1 MARDAGLKAGT
12 YSLVSTGAAAGT
24 FAQTTAGALPTEE
37 WIPTTAFN
45 VDVMDGDSTPDFPVA
60 DNPSGFELDVT
71 DLGVYK
77 LQLQYLG
84 NGDLFFRFEN
94 PINGQFSAAHTIT
107 RAGEF
112 SATSF
117 GNMALPGAIYADNG
131 ATTSNI
137 TVATSSMSISTEGN
151 RVVNGPAGV
160 VRSRKTGIGATETCL
175 FVIAN
180 PIVYRGQPNHF
191 PIVITEIAL
200 STSGG
205 NSTSDWR
212 IVRNPVLGSGA
223 TALASF
229 VGQNDAPV
237 LADKTFSTG
246 ATGGEEI
253 LGPYQS
259 ASTTTIRTF
268 NTNTTDAGRVYP
280 GETMAVLVSTQGSNI
295 VAGAAASWRWDV

>member
-1 MARDAGLKAGT
+1 V
-12 YSLVSTGAAAGT
+12 YSLASTGAAAGT

-37 WIPTTAFN
+37 WIPTTDFN

-60 DNPSGFELDVT
+60 DNPSGFALDVT

-94 PINGQFSAAHTIT
+94 PFNGQFSAAHTIT

-112 SATSF
+112 SVTSF
-117 GNMALPGAIYADNG
+117 GNMALPGAIYAGNG
-131 ATTSNI
+131 ATTSDI
-137 TVATSSMSISTEGN
+137 TVATSSISVSTEGE
-151 RVVNGPAGV
+151 RIITGPAGV
-160 VRSRKTGIGATETCL
+160 ARSRKTAIGSTETCL

-180 PIVYRGQPNHF
+180 PMVYLGQPNHF
-191 PIVITEIAL
+191 PLVVTEITL

-205 NSTSDWR
+205 NNTSDWR

-223 TALASF
+223 TALTSF
-229 VGQNDAPV
+229 VGQANAPTLV
-237 LADKTFSTG
+237 DTTFSTG

-259 ASTTTIRTF
+259 TSTTTIREF
-268 NTNTTDAGRVYP
+268 DPNTTDTGRIYP
-280 GETMAVLVSTQGSNI
+280 GETLAVLVSTQGSNI